1 VSVPGPP
8 ADARRAAV
16 VALLMLLAGGGLLT
30 VLPDFGPVRVVG
42 VGLAWWYGVLAAPA
56 LATLVAV
63 SLGAAAASRAS
74 VAAWL
79 SPALVAALAAG
90 VFRGDPGAPL
100 LVLLAVLAPLLGLLA
115 SRRAAAC
122 DGVTG
127 ALGVAS
133 VALVASS
140 GLLVGA
146 DLTRSVGGDRWPGVV
161 IAAALAAGSALR
173 PVPARRRPAILGLAL
188 AALATPV
195 VAAAAAGAT
204 PWAAWRE
211 LASRPA
217 LVFSE
222 RSVGVTDGVRL
233 RAPTTLVFTEPHRIT
248 AVSGGI
254 WHVVEQD
261 ADRVTVRE
269 WRLAPGDA
277 LTLRPGDRLDLAADS
292 TVRFEAGRR
301 VPGVALSGVA
311 WADPPE
317 REPVAAVATFA
328 GAALTLAGAAA
339 LLVSGAAAGTA
350 AGAARGSGA
359 RAAAATAPLVIGVI
373 AACWGVLGAHA
384 APELALGA
392 PEIAPFVRLPQAVP
406 GPPWDRPLVAAAL
419 LGLGALFVVAVSEM
433 RDRALT
439 LLGGLRRPN
448 VAARALGA
456 AGVAVALLLFG
467 RPAGAWE
474 ALALGSGLAASA
486 VIAPALAQGGLAARR
501 AGALAGA
508 AAYIV
513 MTVGASSLLA
523 WAPAVGAYP
532 ALLAAPLAAGAA
544 ALRDRAGA
552 PTPIRRRRRTRSV
565 AAGE

>member
-1 VSVPGPP
+1 VPVPGPP

-30 VLPDFGPVRVVG
+30 VLPHLGPVRVVG

-63 SLGAAAASRAS
+63 SLAAPAPRVS

-100 LVLLAVLAPLLGLLA
+100 LVLLAVLAPLLSLLA
-115 SRRAAAC
+115 SRRAAAR
-122 DGVTG
+122 DGVTA

-161 IAAALAAGSALR
+161 IATALAAGCALR
-173 PVPARRRPAILGLAL
+173 PVPAPRRPAILGLAL

-195 VAAAAAGAT
+195 VAAAVAGAT

-222 RSVGVTDGVRL
+222 RSLGVTDGVRL
-233 RAPTTLVFTEPHRIT
+233 RAPTTLVFTEPHRVT

-261 ADRVTVRE
+261 ADRVAVRE

-277 LTLRPGDRLDLAADS
+277 LTLRPGDRLDLDADI

-317 REPVAAVATFA
+317 REPVTAVATFA

-339 LLVSGAAAGTA
+339 LLVSGAGRAAAG
-350 AGAARGSGA
+350 GRARGA

-406 GPPWDRPLVAAAL
+406 GPPWDRPLVATAL

-433 RDRALT
+433 RDRAVT
-439 LLGGLRRPN
+439 LLGGLKRPKV
-448 VAARALGA
+448 VARTLGA
-456 AGVAVALLLFG
+456 AGVAAALLFVG

-474 ALALGSGLAASA
+474 ALALGGGLAASA

-508 AAYIV
+508 AAYIA
-513 MTVGASSLLA
+513 MTLGASWFLA

-552 PTPIRRRRRTRSV
+552 PAPIRRRRRTRSV
-565 AAGE
+565 AARG